1 MYITA
6 GEVVGSAEEFS
17 EPRLGN
23 ALVGANLW
31 GQEGLMG

>member
-6 GEVVGSAEEFS
+6 DEVVGSAEEFS

-31 GQEGLMG
+31 GRKA